1 MKLVK
6 ILPITAFSLLPACWS
21 FSYAETEPDNDDLNL
36 DSAFQAFD
44 KEYESHNCRNRPE
57 NLKLKAAK
65 NSLEQAIF
73 PVLLTDKNI
82 SGCGF
87 DYDVSSCK
95 VLLKDDK
102 IQLNVLSEEKNVK
115 TTVNIANG
123 IATVQEKFTSHYND
137 ADLAKFCQLHQN
149 DKKVKDVKC
158 VNKTIIYTLKDNF
171 NDIDLKN
178 LEDELY
184 CQCVQWLLTFNH
196 SYCGQRSDEN

>member
-1 MKLVK
+1 MKIIK
-6 ILPITAFSLLPACWS
+6 ILPITAFSLLAACWS
-21 FSYAETEPDNDDLNL
+21 FSYAETESDNDNLNL

-65 NSLEQAIF
+65 DSLEQAIF

-87 DYDVSSCK
+87 DHDVSSCK

-123 IATVQEKFTSHYND
+123 IATVQEEFTSHYND
-137 ADLAKFCQLHQN
+137 AELAEFCKFHQI

-158 VNKTIIYTLKDNF
+158 INKTIIYTVKYNF
-171 NDIDLKN
+171 SDIELKN

-184 CQCVQWLLTFNH
+184 CQCVRWLTFNH

>member
-6 ILPITAFSLLPACWS
+6 ILPITAFSLLAASRS

-36 DSAFQAFD
+36 DSAFQAYA
-44 KEYESHNCRNRPE
+44 KEFESHNCRNRPE

-65 NSLEQAIF
+65 DSLEQAIF

-102 IQLNVLSEEKNVK
+102 IQLNVLS
-115 TTVNIANG
+115 
-123 IATVQEKFTSHYND
+123 
-137 ADLAKFCQLHQN
+137 
-149 DKKVKDVKC
+149 
-158 VNKTIIYTLKDNF
+158 
-171 NDIDLKN
+171 
-178 LEDELY
+178 
-184 CQCVQWLLTFNH
+184 
-196 SYCGQRSDEN
+196 